1 MDLSKIAGSL
11 LSNDSLKGLSNLTGA
26 DNKDITNVLTSALPS
41 LLSGA
46 TEQAKNESTAASFAG
61 ALAQH
66 AKDDTSD
73 LTSFKDSCSIILA
86 TSFLGNVDLADGA
99 KIIGH
104 LLGSGKEE
112 TVKKAA
118 KASGVSEKK
127 TGDILSAIAPMLLS
141 LLGQQAEEDDDKESG
156 ASGLVGALLDNVDV
170 GSLLSGL
177 ISTDT
182 SSTSTSGKKKP
193 ASGKKKPASSK
204 KSDASG
210 IIGGIL
216 SGLLKKK

>member
-1 MDLSKIAGSL
+1 MDLSKLAGSL
-11 LSNDSLKGLSNLTGA
+11 LSSDSIKGLSSLTGTS
-26 DNKDITNVLTSALPS
+26 NTDIKNVLSSALPS

-46 TEQAKNESTAASFAG
+46 TEQAKNESTAESFAN

-66 AKDDTSD
+66 AKDDTSN
-73 LTSFKDSCSIILA
+73 L
-86 TSFLGNVDLADGA
+86 TSFLGKVDLGDGA
-99 KIIGH
+99 KIVSH
-104 LLGSGKEE
+104 LLGSSKEE

-127 TGDILSAIAPMLLS
+127 TNDILSAVGPMLLS
-141 LLGQQAEEDDDKESG
+141 LLGQQAEEDDDKETG
-156 ASGLVGALLDNVDV
+156 ANGLVGALLDNVDV

-182 SSTSTSGKKKP
+182 SDKDD
-193 ASGKKKPASSK
+193 KKKPASSK
-204 KSDASG
+204 KKSNG

-216 SGLLKKK
+216 SGLLNKK

>member
-46 TEQAKNESTAASFAG
+46 TEQAKDKKTSEGFAA

-73 LTSFKDSCSIILA
+73 L

-182 SSTSTSGKKKP
+182 SSSSASTSGKKKP
-193 ASGKKKPASSK
+193 ASGKKKPASSSK

>member
-1 MDLSKIAGSL
+1 MDLSKLAGSL
-11 LSNDSLKGLSNLTGA
+11 LSSDSIKGLSSLTGTS
-26 DNKDITNVLTSALPS
+26 NTDIKNVLSSALPS

-46 TEQAKNESTAASFAG
+46 TEQAKNESTAESFAN

-66 AKDDTSD
+66 AKDDTSN
-73 LTSFKDSCSIILA
+73 L
-86 TSFLGNVDLADGA
+86 TSFLGKVDLGDGA
-99 KIIGH
+99 KIVSH

-127 TGDILSAIAPMLLS
+127 TNDILSAVGPMLLS
-141 LLGQQAEEDDDKESG
+141 LLGQQAEEDDDKETG
-156 ASGLVGALLDNVDV
+156 ANGLVGALLDNVDV

-182 SSTSTSGKKKP
+182 SDKDD
-193 ASGKKKPASSK
+193 KKKPASSK
-204 KSDASG
+204 KKSNG

-216 SGLLKKK
+216 SGLLNKK

>member
-11 LSNDSLKGLSNLTGA
+11 LSSDSLKGLSNLTGA
-26 DNKDITNVLTSALPS
+26 SNSDIKSVLSNALPS

-46 TEQAKNESTAASFAG
+46 TEQAKNKSTAESFAN

-66 AKDDTSD
+66 AKDDTSN
-73 LTSFKDSCSIILA
+73 LTSFLDK
-86 TSFLGNVDLADGA
+86 VDLADGA
-99 KIIGH
+99 KVVSH
-104 LLGSGKEE
+104 LLGANKEE

-118 KASGVSEKK
+118 KVSGVSEKK
-127 TGDILSAIAPMLLS
+127 TNDILSAVGPMLLS
-141 LLGQQAEEDDDKESG
+141 LLGKQADEDDDKESG
-156 ASGLVGALLDNVDV
+156 ASGLVGALLDNIDV

-182 SSTSTSGKKKP
+182 SSDKDD
-193 ASGKKKPASSK
+193 KKKPASSDK
-204 KSDASG
+204 KSGG

-216 SGLLKKK
+216 SGLLKK

>member
-11 LSNDSLKGLSNLTGA
+11 LSSDSLKGLSNLTGA
-26 DNKDITNVLTSALPS
+26 SNKDITSVLTSALPS

-73 LTSFKDSCSIILA
+73 L

-156 ASGLVGALLDNVDV
+156 VNGLVGALLDNVDV

-182 SSTSTSGKKKP
+182 SSSAST
-193 ASGKKKPASSK
+193 SGKKKPASSK
-204 KSDASG
+204 KNNASG

>member
-11 LSNDSLKGLSNLTGA
+11 LSSDSIKGLSNLTGA
-26 DNKDITNVLTSALPS
+26 SGNDITGVLTSALPS

-73 LTSFKDSCSIILA
+73 LTSF
-86 TSFLGNVDLADGA
+86 LGNVDLADGA

-112 TVKKAA
+112 TVKKVA

-182 SSTSTSGKKKP
+182 SSSSTSGKKKP
-193 ASGKKKPASSK
+193 ASGKKKPASSQK
-204 KSDASG
+204 NDASG

>member
-1 MDLSKIAGSL
+1 MDLTKIAGSL
-11 LSNDSLKGLSNLTGA
+11 LSSDSLKGLSNLTGA
-26 DNKDITNVLTSALPS
+26 SNSDITSVLTSALPS

-46 TEQAKNESTAASFAG
+46 TEQAKNESTAASFAN

-66 AKDDTSD
+66 AKDDTSN
-73 LTSFKDSCSIILA
+73 LS
-86 TSFLGNVDLADGA
+86 SFLGKVDLADGA
-99 KIIGH
+99 KVISH

-127 TGDILSAIAPMLLS
+127 TNDILSAVGPMLLS
-141 LLGQQAEEDDDKESG
+141 LLGQQAEEDDDKETG

-182 SSTSTSGKKKP
+182 SSDKDD
-193 ASGKKKPASSK
+193 KKKPASSSNK
-204 KSDASG
+204 KNSTSG

>member
-11 LSNDSLKGLSNLTGA
+11 LSNDSLKGLSSLTGA
-26 DNKDITNVLTSALPS
+26 SNSDITSVLTSALPS

-73 LTSFKDSCSIILA
+73 L

-141 LLGQQAEEDDDKESG
+141 LLGQQAEEDDDKEAG

-182 SSTSTSGKKKP
+182 SSSTSTSGKKKP
-193 ASGKKKPASSK
+193 TSGKKKPASSK

>member
-46 TEQAKNESTAASFAG
+46 TEQAKDKKTSEGFAA

-73 LTSFKDSCSIILA
+73 L

-127 TGDILSAIAPMLLS
+127 TGDILSAVGPMLLS
-141 LLGQQAEEDDDKESG
+141 LLGQQAEEDDDKETG

-182 SSTSTSGKKKP
+182 SSSSTSTSGKKKP
-193 ASGKKKPASSK
+193 ASSKKKPASSK

>member
-1 MDLSKIAGSL
+1 MDLSKLAGSL
-11 LSNDSLKGLSNLTGA
+11 LSSDSVKGLSSLTGTS
-26 DNKDITNVLTSALPS
+26 NTDIKNVLSSALPS

-46 TEQAKNESTAASFAG
+46 TEQAKNESTAESFAN

-66 AKDDTSD
+66 AKDDTSN
-73 LTSFKDSCSIILA
+73 L
-86 TSFLGNVDLADGA
+86 TSFLGKVDLGDGA
-99 KIIGH
+99 KIVSH

-127 TGDILSAIAPMLLS
+127 TNDILSAVGPMLLS
-141 LLGQQAEEDDDKESG
+141 LLGQQAEEDDDKETG
-156 ASGLVGALLDNVDV
+156 ANGLVGALLDNVDV

-182 SSTSTSGKKKP
+182 SDKDD
-193 ASGKKKPASSK
+193 KKKPASSK
-204 KSDASG
+204 KKSNG

-216 SGLLKKK
+216 SGLLNKK

>member
-11 LSNDSLKGLSNLTGA
+11 LSSDSLKGLSNLTGA
-26 DNKDITNVLTSALPS
+26 SNSDIKNVLSSALPS
-41 LLSGA
+41 LLTGA

-73 LTSFKDSCSIILA
+73 L

>member
-11 LSNDSLKGLSNLTGA
+11 LSSDSIKGLSNLTGA
-26 DNKDITNVLTSALPS
+26 SGNDITGVLTSALPS

-73 LTSFKDSCSIILA
+73 L

-182 SSTSTSGKKKP
+182 SSSSTSGKKKP
-193 ASGKKKPASSK
+193 ASGKKKPASSQK
-204 KSDASG
+204 NDASG
-210 IIGGIL
+210 IIGSIL

>member
-11 LSNDSLKGLSNLTGA
+11 LSNDSLKGLSSLTGA
-26 DNKDITNVLTSALPS
+26 SNSDIKNVLSSALPS
-41 LLSGA
+41 LLTGA

-73 LTSFKDSCSIILA
+73 L

-141 LLGQQAEEDDDKESG
+141 LLGQQAEEDDDKETG

-182 SSTSTSGKKKP
+182 SSSSTSTSGKKKP
-193 ASGKKKPASSK
+193 ASSKKKPASSK

>member
-1 MDLSKIAGSL
+1 MDLSKIAGAL
-11 LSNDSLKGLSNLTGA
+11 LSSDSISGLSNLTGTS
-26 DNKDITNVLTSALPS
+26 NSDIKNVLSSALPS

-46 TEQAKNESTAASFAG
+46 TEQAKNESTAEGFAN

-66 AKDDTSD
+66 AKDDTSN
-73 LTSFKDSCSIILA
+73 LG
-86 TSFLGNVDLADGA
+86 SFLGKVDLADGA
-99 KIIGH
+99 KIITH

-141 LLGQQAEEDDDKESG
+141 LLGQQADEDDDKETG

-182 SSTSTSGKKKP
+182 SSDKDD
-193 ASGKKKPASSK
+193 KKKPASSNK
-204 KSDASG
+204 KSGG
-210 IIGGIL
+210 ILGGIL
-216 SGLLKKK
+216 SGLLKK

>member
-46 TEQAKNESTAASFAG
+46 TEQAKDKKTSEGFAA

-73 LTSFKDSCSIILA
+73 L

-127 TGDILSAIAPMLLS
+127 TGDILSAVGPMLLS
-141 LLGQQAEEDDDKESG
+141 LLGQQAEEDDDKETG

-182 SSTSTSGKKKP
+182 SSSSTSTSGKKKP

>member
-11 LSNDSLKGLSNLTGA
+11 LSNDSLKGLSSLTGA
-26 DNKDITNVLTSALPS
+26 SNSDIKNLLSSALPS
-41 LLSGA
+41 LLTGA

-73 LTSFKDSCSIILA
+73 L

-141 LLGQQAEEDDDKESG
+141 LLGQQAEEDDDKETG

-182 SSTSTSGKKKP
+182 SSSSTST
-193 ASGKKKPASSK
+193 SGKKKPASSK
-204 KSDASG
+204 KSEASG

>member
-11 LSNDSLKGLSNLTGA
+11 LSSDSIKGLSSITGA
-26 DNKDITNVLTSALPS
+26 SNSDIKNVLSSALPA
-41 LLSGA
+41 LLGGA
-46 TEQAKNESTAASFAG
+46 TEQAKNESTAESFAN

-66 AKDDTSD
+66 AKDDTSN
-73 LTSFKDSCSIILA
+73 LVA
-86 TSFLGNVDLADGA
+86 FLGKVDLADGA

-118 KASGVSEKK
+118 KASGVSEAK
-127 TGDILSAIAPMLLS
+127 TNDILSAIAPMLLS
-141 LLGQQAEEDDDKESG
+141 LLGQQADEDDDKESG
-156 ASGLVGALLDNVDV
+156 VGNLVGALLDNVDV

-182 SSTSTSGKKKP
+182 SSSGT
-193 ASGKKKPASSK
+193 GKKKPASSK
-204 KSDASG
+204 KKDASG

-216 SGLLKKK
+216 SGLLKK

>member
-46 TEQAKNESTAASFAG
+46 TEQAKDKKTSEGFAA

-73 LTSFKDSCSIILA
+73 L

-127 TGDILSAIAPMLLS
+127 TGDILSAVGPMLLS
-141 LLGQQAEEDDDKESG
+141 LLGQQAEEDDDKETG

-182 SSTSTSGKKKP
+182 SSSTSASGKKKP
-193 ASGKKKPASSK
+193 ASSKKKPASSK

>member
-11 LSNDSLKGLSNLTGA
+11 LSADSIKGLSNLTGA
-26 DNKDITNVLTSALPS
+26 SNKDITSVLTSALPS

-46 TEQAKNESTAASFAG
+46 TEQAKDKKTAEGFAT

-73 LTSFKDSCSIILA
+73 LA
-86 TSFLGNVDLADGA
+86 SFLGKVDLNDGA

-118 KASGVSEKK
+118 TASGVSEKK

-141 LLGQQAEEDDDKESG
+141 LLGQQADEDDDKESG

-182 SSTSTSGKKKP
+182 SSDKDD
-193 ASGKKKPASSK
+193 KKKPASSNK
-204 KSDASG
+204 KSGG

-216 SGLLKKK
+216 SGLLKK

>member
-1 MDLSKIAGSL
+1 MDLLKIAGSL
-11 LSNDSLKGLSNLTGA
+11 LSSDSIKGLSSLTGA
-26 DNKDITNVLTSALPS
+26 SNTDITNVLTSALPS

-46 TEQAKNESTAASFAG
+46 TEQAKNESTAESFAN
-61 ALAQH
+61 ALARH
-66 AKDDTSD
+66 AKDDTSS
-73 LTSFKDSCSIILA
+73 LS
-86 TSFLGNVDLADGA
+86 SFLGNVDLADGA

-112 TVKKAA
+112 TVKKVA

-156 ASGLVGALLDNVDV
+156 VNGLVGALLDNVDV
-170 GSLLSGL
+170 GSLLTGL
-177 ISTDT
+177 ISTNT
-182 SSTSTSGKKKP
+182 SSSAST
-193 ASGKKKPASSK
+193 SGKKKPASSK
-204 KSDASG
+204 KNDASG
-210 IIGGIL
+210 IISGIL